1 MSRGAVGLILEVVF
15 FSLAFGL
22 RSVVQ
27 WRRTGS
33 TGFIRPRRG
42 APAIE
47 LVGSGLFVL
56 AIVLLVVGPAADL
69 AGATR
74 FFDSVVIAA
83 VGMTV
88 AMVGVGLTLWA
99 QVSMGDSWRIGV
111 DQSASTDLVTTGV
124 FAIVRNPIFTA
135 MVLAATGLALMM
147 PNVWSVA
154 AVVTL
159 VVGLQ
164 VQVRHV
170 EEPYLR
176 RTHGQ
181 TYGLYLAAVGR
192 FVPRVGTVPP
202 SG

>member
-1 MSRGAVGLILEVVF
+1 MSRGVVALIVEVVF

-22 RSVVQ
+22 RSIVQ

-33 TGFIRPRRG
+33 SGFIRPRRG

-56 AIVLLVVGPAADL
+56 SIVLLIVGPVADL

-74 FFDSVVIAA
+74 FFDSVAIAA
-83 VGMTV
+83 LGLVL
-88 AMVGVGLTLWA
+88 ALVGVGLTLWA

-111 DQSASTDLVTTGV
+111 DQSATTDLVTTGV
-124 FAIVRNPIFTA
+124 FALVRNPIFTA
-135 MVLAATGLALMM
+135 MVLAATGLALLI

-159 VVGLQ
+159 VLGLQ
-164 VQVRHV
+164 VQVRRV

-176 RTHGQ
+176 RTQGRA
-181 TYGLYLAAVGR
+181 YDLYLAAVGR
-192 FVPRVGTVPP
+192 FVPRVGAVRQT
-202 SG
+202 G

>member
-1 MSRGAVGLILEVVF
+1 MSRGVVALILEAVF

-33 TGFIRPRRG
+33 SGFIRPRRG

-56 AIVLLVVGPAADL
+56 AIVLLVIGPVADL
-69 AGATR
+69 AGVTR
-74 FFDSVVIAA
+74 FFDSLVVAA
-83 VGMTV
+83 VGLV
-88 AMVGVGLTLWA
+88 LALVGVGLTLWA

-124 FAIVRNPIFTA
+124 FARVRNPIFTA
-135 MVLAATGLALMM
+135 MVLAATGLALLI

-164 VQVRHV
+164 VQVRRV

-176 RTHGQ
+176 RTHGRV
-181 TYGLYLAAVGR
+181 YDLYLAAVGR
-192 FVPRVGTVPP
+192 FVPRVGMGTQ